1 MSVSVASPISPS
13 APVGRTS
20 TMPSI
25 AADDAAGMD
34 WRTALATKKTREEAA
49 VTRAAQAAAA
59 EEEARW
65 DGVPEWKRKLLQDKA
80 RKQWDA
86 EEPARQAA
94 KAEAER
100 QEWFNSLPAWKQK
113 LLLAKQG

>member
-1 MSVSVASPISPS
+1 M
-13 APVGRTS
+13 
-20 TMPSI
+20 
-25 AADDAAGMD
+25 
-34 WRTALATKKTREEAA
+34 
-49 VTRAAQAAAA
+49 Q
-59 EEEARW
+59 
-65 DGVPEWKRKLLQDKA
+65 A